1 MKFDYENTITVQLRA
16 RDVYERALVAGKTSP
31 RDPAYEDRM
40 EWAREALVALLE
52 AIDVEDKDD

>member
-1 MKFDYENTITVQLRA
+1 MKFEDANVIKVQLRA

-40 EWAREALVALLE
+40 EWAREALVELLN
-52 AIDVEDKDD
+52 AIEVKP